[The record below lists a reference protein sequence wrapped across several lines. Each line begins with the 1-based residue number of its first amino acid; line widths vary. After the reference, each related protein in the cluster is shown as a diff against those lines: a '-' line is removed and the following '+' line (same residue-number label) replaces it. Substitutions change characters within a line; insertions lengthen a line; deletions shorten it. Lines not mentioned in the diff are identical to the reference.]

1 MHESD
6 PSLKTIVQTV
16 KNITEGKWHSDL
28 DVNATGMIGEL
39 AQYINKTLKNLRKLD
54 KNLGQNVQDTPRAK
68 SEVQAVIDHTEK
80 ATIKVLDRAEDILS
94 SASGFR
100 DDLKNYRAAEDMAS
114 RDQAVGAMDKRV
126 EHLEQTAYELINT
139 MEFQDVTAQ
148 KIRSIMG
155 CLEDIE
161 NRLLD
166 LLIIFKIKEQGSAS
180 EEENVA
186 LLKNLHNEKFAEG
199 NKQDLVDQL
208 LAEFGI

>member
-1 MHESD
+1 MHETD

-39 AQYINKTLKNLRKLD
+39 AQYINKTLKNLRQLD
-54 KNLGQNVQDTPRAK
+54 QNLGQNVQDTPRAK

-80 ATIKVLDRAEDILS
+80 ATIKVLDRAEDILT

-100 DDLKNYRAAEDMAS
+100 DDLSNLRAADSDTDREQSLND
-114 RDQAVGAMDKRV
+114 MDKRV
-126 EHLEQTAYELINT
+126 GHLEQTAYELINT

-166 LLIIFKIKEQGSAS
+166 LLIIFKIKEQGSAA
-180 EEENVA
+180 EKENVA
-186 LLKNLHNEKFAEG
+186 LLKNLHNEEFAES
-199 NKQDLVDQL
+199 NKQGLVDQL

>member
-100 DDLKNYRAAEDMAS
+100 DDLNNYRTAEDKAS
-114 RDQAVGAMDKRV
+114 RDKAVSTMDKRV
-126 EHLEQTAYELINT
+126 DHLEQTAYELINT

-180 EEENVA
+180 EKENVA
-186 LLKNLHNEKFAEG
+186 LLKNLHNDKFAEG

>member
-6 PSLKTIVQTV
+6 PELKTIVQTV
-16 KNITEGKWHSDL
+16 KNITEGKWHADV
-28 DVNATGMIGEL
+28 DVNASGMVGEL
-39 AQYINKTLKNLRKLD
+39 AQYINKTLKNLRQLD
-54 KNLGQNVQDTPRAK
+54 HNLGQNVQDTPRAK

-94 SASGFR
+94 SANGFR
-100 DDLKNYRAAEDMAS
+100 EDLDNVRSASNEAS
-114 RDQAVGAMDKRV
+114 RNQALEVMDKRV
-126 EHLEQTAYELINT
+126 GHLEQTAYELINT

-166 LLIIFKIKEQGSAS
+166 LLIIFKIKEQGSGS

-186 LLKNLHNEKFAEG
+186 LLKNLHDDSYKDG

-208 LAEFGI
+208 LAEFGM

>member
-1 MHESD
+1 MHDTD

-54 KNLGQNVQDTPRAK
+54 HNLGQNVQDTPRAK

-80 ATIKVLDRAEDILS
+80 ATIKVLDRAEDILT
-94 SASGFR
+94 SANGFR
-100 DDLKNYRAAEDMAS
+100 EDLINVRAADDDTS
-114 RDQAVGAMDKRV
+114 RDAALDDMDKRV
-126 EHLEQTAYELINT
+126 VHLEQTAYELINT

-166 LLIIFKIKEQGSAS
+166 LLIIFKIKEQGSGS

-186 LLKNLHNEKFAEG
+186 LLKNLHNDKFAEG